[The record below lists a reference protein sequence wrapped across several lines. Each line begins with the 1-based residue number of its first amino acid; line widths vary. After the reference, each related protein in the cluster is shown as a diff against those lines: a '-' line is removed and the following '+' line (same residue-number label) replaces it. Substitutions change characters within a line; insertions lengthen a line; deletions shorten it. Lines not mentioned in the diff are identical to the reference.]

1 MSDVESARPALRGA
15 PRLSVSKGL
24 LTVGGAT
31 VLLFIVSAA
40 FTWILVRQLRKSQHQ
55 EEGA

>member
-1 MSDVESARPALRGA
+1 MA
-15 PRLSVSKGL
+15 
-24 LTVGGAT
+24 